1 MIFRKQIDTILQEKL
16 FKPETEDAC
25 GKETMIEYINLKWV
39 LAWNNTIYT
48 PTTFLV
54 VVHTNIFFIK

>member
-25 GKETMIEYINLKWV
+25 GKETMIEYINLK
-39 LAWNNTIYT
+39 
-48 PTTFLV
+48 
-54 VVHTNIFFIK
+54 